1 MELSPLIK
9 KIGHSLAEIRVRA
22 LKSIICKL
30 DHSLLSVSDLVQEKM
45 LFVYLLEWFNFP
57 EVPMQ
62 EEVLQLISTLSK
74 HPTAAQMLRDV
85 GAVEFL
91 TQLSPNV
98 EPPLRAIIDGIFDL
112 LFQLPELLPACPTI
126 YSNIH
131 QLQNTATAVPLEED
145 SPAVGYFQTK
155 RPSHI
160 DVPPQRIAVNNS
172 VGCLKFSTFP
182 WLALTTTDQHIL
194 SSNESSLRSNNHNLV
209 RTTCELLRDVIM
221 QDFPAEIFLQRPS
234 IVQNLLSILRLT
246 PGESEAGYL
255 RLQAVACLQQLC
267 VGLRK
272 RLRFHRDPSFYSAKE
287 DPVSQNSSLSYSQEV
302 HGGGGQRSLASSPGG
317 ECFPRPSVVGRNG
330 QRPRGDGQDGD
341 AASNSSSSSQ
351 RGGAAAQASRQTAP
365 SPADAAQLELPDL
378 GVEDVLVLQL
388 QQLSLA
394 QFTVATMEHAI
405 PLLRTDGVRVF
416 RGVCEL
422 LCEAVVLLRD
432 GVCDLVWDD
441 TSLVGMELREKLKI
455 TMETLGDIMTY
466 HESCSSDCPESSMVQ
481 HRLAYVATAVFTIRL
496 LQTIL
501 PLEKASGHLPES
513 AVAVLLSL
521 CLDRPFS
528 LAYPSMA
535 EAAVAYLEQV
545 NPEGHDLYR
554 RTSRAAL
561 WMESTCMFLKET
573 QQQGDKNWLEL
584 LELADQA
591 IDGLPYHQHLP
602 IVKECIHICSY
613 LWKFE
618 QASPL
623 LQTESQRVLLKL
635 LTHPLL
641 PVKTETYTCTLNV
654 VKECLGVQNVVKPV
668 SSVCSGVHFLLHPKV
683 LYQISAFGLQDPIGK
698 VNSAAKDILLFLL
711 KCPLMMTAST
721 WDRFNQAL
729 YPVIP
734 ILQSYAG
741 TEDALGNCVLL
752 ISEVSNEVRDGV
764 FPNTAKLRAA
774 LRLLFTKE
782 PEVRAAAV
790 QHLLPHLTSV
800 EGATT
805 VRPTLEGPVLSS
817 LPSLFC
823 LNNALDINLDSS
835 DRSFL
840 KVESVE
846 KLFSIFT
853 SDTVDLTLRRSAAEQ
868 LAVVLQETAMHPVL
882 KSLGVTDKVICF
894 ITESV
899 NDHRKSMDCLL
910 EPCVCILRKLVYAD
924 PSLRHLLAEK
934 TPLLITLLRAS
945 LLVKENKGDVSEAAV
960 LMCLL
965 LFDEIATVEVWS
977 DNSSSDVALSP
988 FSLPVSV
995 IRRYSLPFQAASHHA
1010 VSPYCSV
1017 LPPYSDL
1024 LSLTHAKET
1033 LQLAWNTAW
1042 HSGIDNLLEE
1052 LRGIRSDVA
1061 DFHGDLSLSGSQV
1074 LSLRATH
1081 LPSSLQDCVQDI
1093 IMAAGHASVTS
1104 ALSRLRLH
1112 LLIDRMAITG
1122 THTHSCRDTLRSLT
1136 WQPAIARFVQVRPAC
1151 VEDERLLVDVI
1162 AFLSAY
1168 FKQSHLASEDKDLRW
1183 ILELLLKQE
1192 TNSLL
1197 DLLLGED
1204 SQTHTSTHAASQGE
1218 TEELVELRAQ
1228 INQRL
1233 QRELT
1238 GFINTLL
1245 HRLTHTTD
1253 RFCLALTGPFESQ
1266 LAVRFL
1272 QCLRVSDAPRFYGL
1286 PSLERNLLGMVSL
1299 TAQPGWSSHCPT
1311 MEPQSLC
1318 TKYLSG
1324 LLEVISSFYVEW
1336 GGNSMS
1342 FMGKGVTKNA
1352 VICLLHLSHEMMA
1365 QNKDKD
1371 FISQW
1376 SLGQEAGSD
1385 DPSGS
1390 QLGLAWLIPLWVDRD
1405 PEVRFASLGVGSAL
1419 SSVPSGCQSL
1429 SSSCQNI
1436 SGGLWGT
1443 LLNILLDQQES
1454 TMVRREAV
1462 FILQNLLVMPMPA
1475 TADQVTDSTW
1485 QSPCVHDES
1494 SGVCLVGLQALQ
1506 ALLYHCQ
1513 FFQHTALMAT
1523 ACYRGRYTF
1532 DLQPSARDPG
1542 PQDSTTEDADD
1553 SLRLWRP
1560 PNRVPVNPSRASGS
1574 LSTSSTLIIPGGSR
1588 LQSPVPTSLNATAQ
1602 DTPASRLMAQGQSDT
1617 DTIDSVL
1624 SQNSRLADPA
1634 PDPTCVIVTPDL
1646 LSALCGLLANLLAV
1660 LPEFTLSALT
1670 HSQLFQSLAS
1680 LVDAAAIERCLGE
1693 LKTNVLPGDQEDIKR
1708 QVLTLLKFLSSFS
1721 KFLKSC
1727 FILSSDL
1734 IGQMD
1739 FLKPLLANLFT
1750 VLTLDTKD
1758 LGDGTRGAVC
1768 VCWTDVL
1775 MLLATVVR
1783 RDGSAAYQS
1792 LSAAL
1797 GRRWNTFTA
1806 TLSVCVDQ
1814 SFSDPPLHAAV
1825 LQFLCVVLSEEAK
1838 RRPLEVTTLNSDLQ
1852 LTPLSEALNGVS
1864 GGQLCE
1870 LLLESFEKRAFQDPV
1885 KKTTAK
1891 ALMALLACSS
1901 TAQNHAAQAGLIDS
1915 CVEQMKLMHSH
1926 LHMESVRPGRGR
1938 RKESYMKE
1946 IKMSLEILRNS
1957 LYQNSQS
1964 KAVATDCRLAAVL
1977 HALWPWFLLDDA
1989 AMEAVLELLCVYT
2002 ANCTTACSSLCC
2014 GLASGPRGPPG
2025 GSLMHCV
2032 MKLASGVAPD
2042 NSPVQQLAFSLL
2054 ANLAINKDCKG
2065 VLHKS
2070 NFLQPFL
2077 SLPVPKPG
2085 SKTGAGGLLGL
2096 WLRLLLSVSFGEDG
2110 QLSVLRLTGAL
2121 DLLADLAATQPQRH
2135 RHYSNGSRPITTT
2148 DNALLILHNVCFSSA
2163 NKPKVLANDKA
2174 MRVLVSCLDS
2184 KEAEVRSI
2192 GASALWALLHNYQKA
2207 KTTLKCP
2214 SVRLRVH
2221 EAYKVAKKDAEKNPD
2236 IMNTYLLK
2244 CLENLIQLLNT

>member
-131 QLQNTATAVPLEED
+131 QPPKVLTFPSQTITFSDKIELPKGAELQSTAE
-145 SPAVGYFQTK
+145 
-155 RPSHI
+155 I
-160 DVPPQRIAVNNS
+160 
-172 VGCLKFSTFP
+172 FSTFP

-267 VGLRK
+267 VGLRR

-302 HGGGGQRSLASSPGG
+302 HGGGAQRSLASSPGG

-341 AASNSSSSSQ
+341 AASNSSQ

-441 TSLVGMELREKLKI
+441 TSLVGMEEKLKI

-466 HESCSSDCPESSMVQ
+466 HESCSSDCPESSLVQ

-528 LAYPSMA
+528 LAYPSLA

-654 VKECLGVQNVVKPV
+654 VKECLGVQNVVKPM
-668 SSVCSGVHFLLHPKV
+668 SSVCSGVNFLLHPKV

-790 QHLLPHLTSV
+790 QHLLPHLTSG

-868 LAVVLQETAMHPVL
+868 LAVVLQGDVALHILHTNAFRISKGYV
-882 KSLGVTDKVICF
+882 DKKYF
-894 ITESV
+894 FGGK
-899 NDHRKSMDCLL
+899 RAMDCLL

-934 TPLLITLLRAS
+934 TPLLITLLRGTFPTQ
-945 LLVKENKGDVSEAAV
+945 LIYNYMLYPP
-960 LMCLL
+960 
-965 LFDEIATVEVWS
+965 
-977 DNSSSDVALSP
+977 LSP
-988 FSLPVSV
+988 PPPSPSSLPSLPSLPLLSLP
-995 IRRYSLPFQAASHHA
+995 RYSLPFRAASHHA

-1024 LSLTHAKET
+1024 LSLTPAKET

-1052 LRGIRSDVA
+1052 LLEQ
-1061 DFHGDLSLSGSQV
+1061 HMV

-1093 IMAAGHASVTS
+1093 VMAAGHASVTS

-1112 LLIDRMAITG
+1112 LYHPYSPLF
-1122 THTHSCRDTLRSLT
+1122 CLSLSVC
-1136 WQPAIARFVQVRPAC
+1136 RFVQVRPAC
-1151 VEDERLLVDVI
+1151 VKDERLLVDVI

-1168 FKQSHLASEDKDLRW
+1168 FKQSHLGSEDKDLRW
-1183 ILELLLKQE
+1183 ILELLLKQ

-1204 SQTHTSTHAASQGE
+1204 SQTHTPTHTASQGE

-1245 HRLTHTTD
+1245 HRLRHTTD

-1352 VICLLHLSHEMMA
+1352 VICLLHLSHEMMM
-1365 QNKDKD
+1365 
-1371 FISQW
+1371 W
-1376 SLGQEAGSD
+1376 SPGLSWLRVVCGCEAGWT
-1385 DPSGS
+1385 GS

-1542 PQDSTTEDADD
+1542 PQDSTTEGPGTA
-1553 SLRLWRP
+1553 
-1560 PNRVPVNPSRASGS
+1560 PVHSSVS
-1574 LSTSSTLIIPGGSR
+1574 LSNVCTYQFVR
-1588 LQSPVPTSLNATAQ
+1588 V
-1602 DTPASRLMAQGQSDT
+1602 
-1617 DTIDSVL
+1617 
-1624 SQNSRLADPA
+1624 
-1634 PDPTCVIVTPDL
+1634 
-1646 LSALCGLLANLLAV
+1646 
-1660 LPEFTLSALT
+1660 
-1670 HSQLFQSLAS
+1670 S
-1680 LVDAAAIERCLGE
+1680 LV
-1693 LKTNVLPGDQEDIKR
+1693 P

-1758 LGDGTRGAVC
+1758 LGKNLAFGIGMTPNLTVDTTYVYCHHCLDIMVTTAIIPFLWQASLHGIESQATFHVSYCQLACVHNITSKDYPIGWILCVC
-1768 VCWTDVL
+1768 V
-1775 MLLATVVR
+1775 
-1783 RDGSAAYQS
+1783 SPQ
-1792 LSAAL
+1792 
-1797 GRRWNTFTA
+1797 
-1806 TLSVCVDQ
+1806 
-1814 SFSDPPLHAAV
+1814 
-1825 LQFLCVVLSEEAK
+1825 
-1838 RRPLEVTTLNSDLQ
+1838 
-1852 LTPLSEALNGVS
+1852 
-1864 GGQLCE
+1864 
-1870 LLLESFEKRAFQDPV
+1870 
-1885 KKTTAK
+1885 
-1891 ALMALLACSS
+1891 
-1901 TAQNHAAQAGLIDS
+1901 
-1915 CVEQMKLMHSH
+1915 
-1926 LHMESVRPGRGR
+1926 
-1938 RKESYMKE
+1938 
-1946 IKMSLEILRNS
+1946 
-1957 LYQNSQS
+1957 
-1964 KAVATDCRLAAVL
+1964 AVATDCRLAAVL

-2135 RHYSNGSRPITTT
+2135 RHYGNGSRPITTT

>member
-98 EPPLRAIIDGIFDL
+98 EPRLRAIIDGIFDL

-131 QLQNTATAVPLEED
+131 QLQNTTTQAGL
-145 SPAVGYFQTK
+145 SN
-155 RPSHI
+155 RP
-160 DVPPQRIAVNNS
+160 VNNS
-172 VGCLKFSTFP
+172 IRCLKFSTFP

-267 VGLRK
+267 VGLRR
-272 RLRFHRDPSFYSAKE
+272 RLRFHRDPSFYSAKQ

-302 HGGGGQRSLASSPGG
+302 HGGGAQRSLASSPGG

-341 AASNSSSSSQ
+341 AASNRSVSV
-351 RGGAAAQASRQTAP
+351 
-365 SPADAAQLELPDL
+365 DAAQLELPDL
-378 GVEDVLVLQL
+378 GVEDVLELQL

-441 TSLVGMELREKLKI
+441 TSLVGMEEKLKI

-466 HESCSSDCPESSMVQ
+466 HESCSSDCPESSLVQ

-528 LAYPSMA
+528 LAYPNMA

-654 VKECLGVQNVVKPV
+654 VKDCLGVQNVVKPV
-668 SSVCSGVHFLLHPKV
+668 SSACSGVNFLLHPKV

-698 VNSAAKDILLFLL
+698 VNSAAKNILLFLL

-764 FPNTAKLRAA
+764 FPSTAKLRAA

-782 PEVRAAAV
+782 PEVRVAAV
-790 QHLLPHLTSV
+790 QHLLSHLTSV

-823 LNNALDINLDSS
+823 LNNTLDINLDSS
-835 DRSFL
+835 NRSFL

-846 KLFSIFT
+846 KLFSILT

-868 LAVVLQETAMHPVL
+868 LAVVLQGDVALHILHTIL
-882 KSLGVTDKVICF
+882 LGLARDI
-894 ITESV
+894 
-899 NDHRKSMDCLL
+899 MDCLL

-924 PSLRHLLAEK
+924 SSLRHLLAEK
-934 TPLLITLLRAS
+934 TPLLITLLRGTFPTQ
-945 LLVKENKGDVSEAAV
+945 L
-960 LMCLL
+960 
-965 LFDEIATVEVWS
+965 I
-977 DNSSSDVALSP
+977 
-988 FSLPVSV
+988 
-995 IRRYSLPFQAASHHA
+995 YLPFQAASHHA

-1024 LSLTHAKET
+1024 LSLTPAKEN

-1042 HSGIDNLLEE
+1042 HSGIDNLLE
-1052 LRGIRSDVA
+1052 

-1081 LPSSLQDCVQDI
+1081 LPSGLQDCVQDI
-1093 IMAAGHASVTS
+1093 VMAAGHASVSS

-1112 LLIDRMAITG
+1112 LLIDRMAITD
-1122 THTHSCRDTLRSLT
+1122 THTHSCRDTLRTLT
-1136 WQPAIARFVQVRPAC
+1136 WQPAIARFVQVCPAC

-1168 FKQSHLASEDKDLRW
+1168 FKQSHLESEDKDLCW
-1183 ILELLLKQE
+1183 ILELLLKQ

-1197 DLLLGED
+1197 DLLLGEE
-1204 SQTHTSTHAASQGE
+1204 SQTHTLTHTVSQRE

-1245 HRLTHTTD
+1245 HRLTHSTD
-1253 RFCLALTGPFESQ
+1253 RFCLALAGPFESQ

-1272 QCLRVSDAPRFYGL
+1272 RCLRVSDTPRFYGL

-1365 QNKDKD
+1365 QNKDK
-1371 FISQW
+1371 W
-1376 SLGQEAGSD
+1376 SLGQEVGSD

-1532 DLQPSARDPG
+1532 DLKPSARDPG
-1542 PQDSTTEDADD
+1542 PQDSTTED
-1553 SLRLWRP
+1553 
-1560 PNRVPVNPSRASGS
+1560 VCTYQFV
-1574 LSTSSTLIIPGGSR
+1574 
-1588 LQSPVPTSLNATAQ
+1588 
-1602 DTPASRLMAQGQSDT
+1602 
-1617 DTIDSVL
+1617 
-1624 SQNSRLADPA
+1624 
-1634 PDPTCVIVTPDL
+1634 CV
-1646 LSALCGLLANLLAV
+1646 
-1660 LPEFTLSALT
+1660 
-1670 HSQLFQSLAS
+1670 S
-1680 LVDAAAIERCLGE
+1680 LV
-1693 LKTNVLPGDQEDIKR
+1693 P

-1758 LGDGTRGAVC
+1758 LGKNLVFGIGMILNLTIDT
-1768 VCWTDVL
+1768 T
-1775 MLLATVVR
+1775 
-1783 RDGSAAYQS
+1783 Y
-1792 LSAAL
+1792 
-1797 GRRWNTFTA
+1797 
-1806 TLSVCVDQ
+1806 
-1814 SFSDPPLHAAV
+1814 
-1825 LQFLCVVLSEEAK
+1825 VVLSCQSACVHNITS
-1838 RRPLEVTTLNSDLQ
+1838 RDYPIGWILC
-1852 LTPLSEALNGVS
+1852 VS
-1864 GGQLCE
+1864 PQ
-1870 LLLESFEKRAFQDPV
+1870 
-1885 KKTTAK
+1885 
-1891 ALMALLACSS
+1891 
-1901 TAQNHAAQAGLIDS
+1901 
-1915 CVEQMKLMHSH
+1915 
-1926 LHMESVRPGRGR
+1926 
-1938 RKESYMKE
+1938 
-1946 IKMSLEILRNS
+1946 
-1957 LYQNSQS
+1957 
-1964 KAVATDCRLAAVL
+1964 AVATDCRLAAVL

-2085 SKTGAGGLLGL
+2085 NKTGPGAGGLLGL

-2121 DLLADLAATQPQRH
+2121 DLLADLAATQPQRY

-2221 EAYKVAKKDAEKNPD
+2221 EAYKVAKKGKRFTFNAEKNPD